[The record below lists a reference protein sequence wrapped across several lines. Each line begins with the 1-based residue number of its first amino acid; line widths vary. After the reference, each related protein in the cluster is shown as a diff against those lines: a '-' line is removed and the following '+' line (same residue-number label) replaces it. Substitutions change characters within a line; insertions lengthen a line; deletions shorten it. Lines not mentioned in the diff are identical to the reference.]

1 MTPCSLAYIGGGSKA
16 EWLSV
21 AAVCTDLYQGEKAA
35 GKEGEEKESKEMKM
49 DQLVVPGL
57 EITLIRGNQGKK
69 KNACNQRLPL
79 KQLDCRLQN

>member
-1 MTPCSLAYIGGGSKA
+1 MTPCSLAYIGRGSKA
-16 EWLSV
+16 ERLSV

-69 KNACNQRLPL
+69 KKCMQPEAPS
-79 KQLDCRLQN
+79 